1 MGPLKWK
8 KFISEKRTKSA
19 INKSSYY
26 ENFKSFAQKL
36 WFWRT
41 NCHLFL
47 GHPVHTPLYHISKW
61 LFWFFKK
68 VNLRTTSLE
77 KLPCQVE
84 FPAYLFDCYVFLFRF
99 LLKILKTFT
108 NWIYSVNKAIEKI
121 CRNFTW
127 LVSFS
132 RLLAL
137 RVTISK
143 NKNTFLDMVHG
154 SVCTKFQVCIF
165 FRCGQKP
172 QYRHTN
178 RHTYWQVKIGMSS
191 PGCSPHVDF
200 DTEAWINTVNL

>member
-1 MGPLKWK
+1 MVLADQLSP
-8 KFISEKRTKSA
+8 
-19 INKSSYY
+19 
-26 ENFKSFAQKL
+26 
-36 WFWRT
+36 
-41 NCHLFL
+41 FL

-121 CRNFTW
+121 CQKFAW

-143 NKNTFLDMVHG
+143 NKDTFLDMVHG
-154 SVCTKFQVCIF
+154 SVCTKFLVCIVF
-165 FRCGQKP
+165 CLASRSRTTH
-172 QYRHTN
+172 RHN
-178 RHTYWQVKIGMSS
+178 ISQVKIGISS
-191 PGCSPHVDF
+191 TSCSPHMDF
-200 DTEAWINTVNL
+200 DYEFHMKRDGLHMNLSFILKLRIP